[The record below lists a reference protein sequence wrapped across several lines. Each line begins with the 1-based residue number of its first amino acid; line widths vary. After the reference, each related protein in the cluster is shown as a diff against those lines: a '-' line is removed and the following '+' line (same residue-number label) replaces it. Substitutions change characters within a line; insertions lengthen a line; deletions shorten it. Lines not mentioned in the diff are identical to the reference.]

1 MTADLTIAG
10 YRILDG
16 TIRML
21 RRGAWIADLVSDEAP
36 ETITGAVPLVAPGAS
51 LAGFVV
57 RAGSFSVGMT
67 DRTGLRVVGG
77 GGGLST
83 VMPPKAYRAI
93 TPAALV
99 ASICK
104 DAGETASSMSTFP
117 PGTLDAWMRA
127 RGTAGEAF
135 DAICD
140 RLGIAM
146 WRVLDDGSI
155 WFGADAYAVSP
166 LDTADPA
173 ATIMDTDD
181 AVGWMTI
188 ALDSL
193 DARPGQLVFGKRATS
208 VEHRITVEGLR
219 SEVLYA

>member
-1 MTADLTIAG
+1 MTTDFTIAG

-16 TIRML
+16 SIRML
-21 RRGAWIADLVSDEAP
+21 RRGAWLADLVSDEAP
-36 ETITGAVPLVAPGAS
+36 TTIAGAAALVAPGAS

-57 RAGSFSVGMT
+57 RAGSFSVGLT
-67 DRTGLRVVGG
+67 DRTSLRVVGG

-83 VMPPKAYRAI
+83 VLPPKAYRAI

-104 DAGETASSMSTFP
+104 DAGETSSSTSTFP

-135 DAICD
+135 DAICY
-140 RLGIAM
+140 RLGIAT

-166 LDTADPA
+166 VDAADPA
-173 ATIMDTDD
+173 ATVMDNDD

-188 ALDSL
+188 ALDSF
-193 DARPGQLVFGKRATS
+193 DVRPGQLVFGKRATA
-208 VEHRITVEGLR
+208 VEHRILVDGLR
-219 SEVLYA
+219 SEVRYA